1 VRKRGLQTS
10 LSFFLPMSK
19 KFKKILIANRGEI
32 ALRIIRAARELD
44 IETVAVY
51 SEADAN
57 SLHVQLADESYCI
70 GPARSTNSYLNIP
83 SIISTAILSRVDA
96 IHPGYGFL
104 AENAAF
110 ADMCQSHEIK
120 FIGPSSSNISSM
132 GDKATAKKLVKES
145 SIPVTPGIDGL
156 ITDSKQA
163 IEAAKEIGYPV
174 IVKATAGGGGR
185 GMRTAKD
192 EAELITSID
201 AAAQEANNAFG
212 NPGLYLEKYITKLRH
227 IEVQLLADEHGN
239 VVHLGERDC
248 TIQRRHQKLIE
259 EAPSLKIDSKLREK
273 MGNAAVQAAKQIGYR
288 NVGTIEF
295 IFDLETNNFYFM
307 EMNTRIQVE
316 HPVTEVVTG
325 IDLVKAQIRVAS
337 GEKLWLKQDDI
348 KIKGHA
354 IEFRINAED
363 PDKNFTPCPGKIDG
377 YIAPGGPGVRVDSH
391 CYTGYTVPQYYDSMI
406 AKLIVHGENR
416 TEAIARGK
424 RALDEFA
431 ITGINTTIPFH
442 LKVLNHPKF
451 ISGDYSTDFV
461 LKEMG

>member
-1 VRKRGLQTS
+1 MTKN
-10 LSFFLPMSK
+10 
-19 KFKKILIANRGEI
+19 FKKILIANRGEI

-51 SEADAN
+51 SQADAN

-70 GPARSTNSYLNIP
+70 GPARSANSYLNIP

-104 AENAAF
+104 AENSNF
-110 ADMCQSHEIK
+110 AEMCASHDIK
-120 FIGPSSSNISSM
+120 FIGPSAKNISNM
-132 GDKATAKKLVKES
+132 GDKATAKRLMKDS

-156 ITDSKQA
+156 ISDSKQA
-163 IEAAKEIGYPV
+163 IDAAKKIGYPV

-185 GMRTAKD
+185 GMRVARD
-192 EAELITSID
+192 ESELVTSIES
-201 AAAQEANNAFG
+201 AAQEANNAFG
-212 NPGLYLEKYITKLRH
+212 NPGVYLEKYITKLRH
-227 IEVQLLADEHGN
+227 IEAQILADEHGN

-248 TIQRRHQKLIE
+248 TVQRRHQKLIE
-259 EAPSLKIDSKLREK
+259 EAPSIKIDNKLRERI
-273 MGNAAVQAAKQIGYR
+273 GNASVQAAKQIGYR
-288 NVGTIEF
+288 NAGTIEF
-295 IFDLETNNFYFM
+295 IFDLETNDFYFM

-316 HPVTEVVTG
+316 HPVTEMVTG
-325 IDLVKAQIRVAS
+325 VDLIKAQLRIAQ
-337 GEKLWLKQDDI
+337 GEKLWFKQDDI
-348 KIKGHA
+348 SFKGHS

-363 PDKNFTPCPGKIDG
+363 PEKNFAPCPGKIDG

-391 CYTGYTVPQYYDSMI
+391 CYTGYSVPPYYDSMI
-406 AKLIVHGENR
+406 AKLIVYGKDR

-442 LKVLNHPKF
+442 LKVLDHPKF
-451 ISGDYSTDFV
+451 ISGDFSTDFIA
-461 LKEMG
+461 KEMS

>member
-1 VRKRGLQTS
+1 
-10 LSFFLPMSK
+10 MSK

-70 GPARSTNSYLNIP
+70 GPARSANSYLNIP

-239 VVHLGERDC
+239 VIHLGERDC

-259 EAPSLKIDSKLREK
+259 EAPSLKIDSKLRER
-273 MGNAAVQAAKQIGYR
+273 MGNAAVQAAKQIGYK
-288 NVGTIEF
+288 NAGTIEF

-325 IDLVKAQIRVAS
+325 VDLVKAQIRVAS

-363 PDKNFTPCPGKIDG
+363 PDKNFAPCPGKIDG

-461 LKEMG
+461 VKEMG